1 MRINQLTEL
10 SKADSII
17 FDIDGTLWDASVSCA
32 MAWNNA
38 LREVGY
44 GNYVLTVEAVKSF
57 SGIKIEKVL
66 LDFFNFMP
74 AEYHKALL
82 ENYKVFEAREMRLKG
97 GNLYPNVTNV
107 LSELKKTKRL
117 YIVSNCLKGYIEN
130 FIGFN
135 HFDFLFDG
143 FESSDNTGKPKSD
156 NIRKIVGEQSLVNP
170 FYVGDTW
177 HDYEACKMINIPFV
191 YASYGFGMVENP
203 KYEITEF
210 ADLLKIVG

>member
-1 MRINQLTEL
+1 M
-10 SKADSII
+10 
-17 FDIDGTLWDASVSCA
+17 
-32 MAWNNA
+32 
-38 LREVGY
+38 REVGY
-44 GNYVLTVEAVKSF
+44 GNYVITVDAVKSF

-66 LDFFNFMP
+66 LDVFNFMP
-74 AEYHKALL
+74 AEHHKALL
-82 ENYKVFEAREMRLKG
+82 ENYRVFEAREMRLKG
-97 GNLYPNVTNV
+97 GKLYPNVTNV

-135 HFDFLFDG
+135 HLDSLFDG
-143 FESSDNTGKPKSD
+143 FESSDTTGKSKSD
-156 NIRKIVGEQSLVNP
+156 NIRKIVMEQSLVNP

-177 HDYEACKMINIPFV
+177 RDYEACKMNNTPFV

-210 ADLLKIVG
+210 ADLLKILETL